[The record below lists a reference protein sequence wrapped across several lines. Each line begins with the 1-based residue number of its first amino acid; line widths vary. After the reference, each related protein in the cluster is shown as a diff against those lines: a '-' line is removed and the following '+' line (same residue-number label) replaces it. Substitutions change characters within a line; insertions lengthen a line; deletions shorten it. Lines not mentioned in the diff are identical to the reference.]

1 MRYIKSSN
9 KNKYKN
15 ITPVLTRGQDNKEW
29 GALVGWVHAPPP
41 PWFSNYQESGTP
53 PVHSNLYDLGQEIK
67 IPFPIP
73 RKLSL
78 FVYCS
83 KTYCNCSSEEYWL
96 VHLRYHPADC
106 RIHNRGHKH
115 SRSRLSKRRNFYF
128 SIRSSFM
135 WTVDFG

>member
-1 MRYIKSSN
+1 MRYTNSSN

-29 GALVGWVHAPPP
+29 GALVGWVHDFQITGRAEPPP
-41 PWFSNYQESGTP
+41 I
-53 PVHSNLYDLGQEIK
+53 HSNLYDLGQEIK

-83 KTYCNCSSEEYWL
+83 KTYCNCSSEEY
-96 VHLRYHPADC
+96 
-106 RIHNRGHKH
+106 
-115 SRSRLSKRRNFYF
+115 
-128 SIRSSFM
+128 
-135 WTVDFG
+135 